1 MKTNGLGCFR
11 AAALA
16 MWAIGAV
23 LPAAAQSQAHYSS
36 SELRKMMREASTADQ
51 CRTLAAWFRGEEA
64 TFRGK
69 AEAENRDYERYK
81 TTVRTK
87 APTRADNARSQA
99 DSYSNK
105 ADKMAALAARYET
118 QLAQLDPSYRPATA
132 ASSPLCQVQ
141 QPQQSSVQ

>member
-16 MWAIGAV
+16 MCAIGAV

-36 SELRKMMREASTADQ
+36 SELHKMMREAGTADQ

-87 APTRADNARSQA
+87 VPTRADNARSQA

-118 QLAQLDPSYRPATA
+118 QLARLDPSYRPAMATSA
-132 ASSPLCQVQ
+132 TLCQVQ